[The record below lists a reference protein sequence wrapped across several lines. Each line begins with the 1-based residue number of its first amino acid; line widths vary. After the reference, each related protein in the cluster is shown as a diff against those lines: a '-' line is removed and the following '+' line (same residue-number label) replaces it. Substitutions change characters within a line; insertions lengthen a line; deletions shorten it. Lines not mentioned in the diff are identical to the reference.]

1 MKTNQTN
8 EKETTKVNP
17 TLKQEK
23 DKKSYKLSKD
33 FKYKMAKGISKG
45 KLVGAIVLTLAG
57 IGIIEYSSNGKT
69 SEKANIQSTTFKD
82 NLAKEADNTCLDE
95 MLDKETLNNISII
108 ERQLQASNDIQ
119 DLNLEKYDITK
130 KSESYDDV
138 SIDVIEQDISRI
150 KQLLARVDKGQI
162 DLNIPTEETTEFY
175 KLANRI
181 YNVDSKSCNSY
192 LSNCPKYLIDMYRNV
207 TAAKF
212 LDYCKLDESYA
223 DNITFSKGEVE
234 VLNDGKF
241 VNPDSNTKDNYIQ
254 YDDQAKGTLYQ
265 YPISTAILGK
275 AYEDIESMNDNTEE
289 QNPNYDKERNK
300 VIANALT
307 NIKELLYYNVY
318 ISGVQTLTGRIYPN
332 SKKLT
337 RN

>member
-223 DNITFSKGEVE
+223 DNITFSIGEVE

-254 YDDQAKGTLYQ
+254 
-265 YPISTAILGK
+265 
-275 AYEDIESMNDNTEE
+275 
-289 QNPNYDKERNK
+289 
-300 VIANALT
+300 
-307 NIKELLYYNVY
+307 
-318 ISGVQTLTGRIYPN
+318 
-332 SKKLT
+332 
-337 RN
+337 